1 MFRSA
6 CPSDL
11 ASRTTTLVF
20 SLENEAKKKKAG
32 FFGMPLVTLGASLL
46 ESMLAGKGVVRG
58 GDRFVRAG
66 EGIIRAVEGQDF

>member
-1 MFRSA
+1 
-6 CPSDL
+6 
-11 ASRTTTLVF
+11 
-20 SLENEAKKKKAG
+20 
-32 FFGMPLVTLGASLL
+32 MPLVTLGATLL